1 LLQKDLSLLSVDPRT
16 ACYWQKHIE
25 DENYMRSSF
34 EKYMSEIAILGQDKS
49 KMIDCSE
56 VIPIPKSP
64 VRKPHLPAGS
74 SLDQIERSV
83 RTQV

>member
-1 LLQKDLSLLSVDPRT
+1 
-16 ACYWQKHIE
+16 
-25 DENYMRSSF
+25 
-34 EKYMSEIAILGQDKS
+34 MSEIAILGQDKS